1 MLDDLE
7 AELTFDDGAAVCFTF
22 DLPPVVAFMA
32 VFLIGGD
39 NFAGGE
45 YVAAFPLFVGF
56 FAGVGGGVGFDLR
69 FDLRL
74 SSEPGVGRRLEGSS
88 LTAGSDG
95 GGVPAV

>member
-39 NFAGGE
+39 NFGGE
-45 YVAAFPLFVGF
+45 YVAAFLD
-56 FAGVGGGVGFDLR
+56 FAGVVAVVGGGVGFDLR
-69 FDLRL
+69 W
-74 SSEPGVGRRLEGSS
+74 SSEPRVGRRLESSS

>member
-1 MLDDLE
+1 ME

-32 VFLIGGD
+32 VFLIRGD
-39 NFAGGE
+39 NFGGE
-45 YVAAFPLFVGF
+45 YVAAFPLFVGV

-69 FDLRL
+69 W
-74 SSEPGVGRRLEGSS
+74 SSEPRVGRRLEASS

>member
-69 FDLRL
+69 W
-74 SSEPGVGRRLEGSS
+74 SSEPRLGRKLEGSF